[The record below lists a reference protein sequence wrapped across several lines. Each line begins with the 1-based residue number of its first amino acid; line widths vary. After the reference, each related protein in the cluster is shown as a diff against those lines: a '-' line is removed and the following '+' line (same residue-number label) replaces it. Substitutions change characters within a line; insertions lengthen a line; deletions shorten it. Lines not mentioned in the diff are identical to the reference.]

1 AFFVRPGPK
10 PARRRLPS
18 KQPFSIGFLP
28 LHPEAALLLRSGR
41 RASSPAF
48 GSNVPISPS
57 PAQRDKGLFS
67 SHRQQRPEP
76 ALLLRS
82 GRRWREA
89 PDEGASEASCC
100 CSSRQHQRHASLRSR
115 PLIRLRAPSPASGRR
130 ASSPAF
136 GSNVPISPSPAQRD
150 KGLFSSHRQQRP
162 EPALLLR
169 SGRRWREAPD
179 EGASEASCSCPSQAT
194 SKARFAALAPPHPP
208 SGHLL

>member
-115 PLIRLRAPSPASGRR
+115 PLIRPAGTFSREREKGFFPSLRQQRPDQPFSCAAGQGLVFQSPAATSGT
-130 ASSPAF
+130 
-136 GSNVPISPSPAQRD
+136 SPSPAQRE
-150 KGLFSSHRQQRP
+150 KV
-162 EPALLLR
+162 AR
-169 SGRRWREAPD
+169 SAG
-179 EGASEASCSCPSQAT
+179 
-194 SKARFAALAPPHPP
+194 
-208 SGHLL
+208 